1 MSSTPPP
8 HMESPFNALPAVVV
22 ALALAL
28 FGVEAVLQLGERGLV
43 GGPEAVGWRTMW
55 AQRLAVT
62 PDVFDLFLSYRLPLS
77 DVLLRLFGYSFVHA
91 SFTHMLFV
99 VIFVLALGKMVGEI
113 FASWA
118 VLAVFFGSA
127 VMGGV
132 IFGTLIDGRAILFGG
147 YPGAYGLI
155 GAFTFLLWVQL
166 AATGG
171 PQARAFYLIGFLM
184 GIQLIFGLLF
194 GGGLDWVADI
204 AGFATGFLLS
214 FVVSPGGWSR
224 VMAKLRQR

>member
-8 HMESPFNALPAVVV
+8 HMESPFNTLPPVVV

-28 FGVEAVLQLGERGLV
+28 FGVEAAIQLGERGLI
-43 GGPEAVGWRTMW
+43 GGPEAVGWRLALIQQFAVIDELFDQMLALNVW
-55 AQRLAVT
+55 PPEHLVRLVAY
-62 PDVFDLFLSYRLPLS
+62 P
-77 DVLLRLFGYSFVHA
+77 FVHA
-91 SFTHMLFV
+91 NFTHMLFV

-113 FASWA
+113 FSPWA
-118 VLAVFFGSA
+118 VLAVFFGSSVVGA
-127 VMGGV
+127 MVYV
-132 IFGTLIDGRAILFGG
+132 WVLDPTLPLFGG

-171 PQARAFYLIGFLM
+171 PQQRAFYLIGFLM

-194 GGGLDWVADI
+194 GGGLDWVADLT
-204 AGFATGFLLS
+204 GFFTGFLLS

-224 VMAKLRQR
+224 VMAKLRRR